1 MLLSVLHSWVKKC
14 SDTVLILSTA
24 FVFLGTFL
32 GWYILGY
39 RPLTSKMQS
48 LALQNEQLDKRYK
61 SLEKRTSRFS
71 QVQEQFYTREAQLKK
86 LCDTFPTNKDT
97 LQSSILSLITDSG
110 ASLNCWLP
118 GKIER
123 HHFFSSTPVA
133 CKIKGSF
140 EQLYKI
146 LCGLGSYIK
155 CSQVSIQKET
165 GGLVCCCDFVLLTSK
180 EL

>member
-1 MLLSVLHSWVKKC
+1 MLLVVLHSWVKRC

-24 FVFLGTFL
+24 FVFCGVIL
-32 GWYILGY
+32 GWYSLGY
-39 RPLTSKMQS
+39 RPLTSKIQG
-48 LALQNEQLDKRYK
+48 LALQNKQLDKRYK
-61 SLEKRTSRFS
+61 SLKKRTTRFS
-71 QVQEQFYTREAQLKK
+71 QVQEQFYTIEAQLKK

-110 ASLNCWLP
+110 ASLNRWLP
-118 GKIER
+118 GKIET

-133 CKIKGSF
+133 CKMEGSF

-146 LCGLGSYIK
+146 LCGLGPYVM
-155 CSQVSIQKET
+155 CSQVSIQKESES
-165 GGLVCCCDFVLLTSK
+165 LVCCCDLVLLTPK